1 MVLYTHTNHGLGLA
15 VIHPA
20 LYRHIAPA
28 VTLNILL
35 LGTRNVW
42 NIESSQNKDDLAIAQ
57 EGIDALEAFIKEMNL
72 PTSFAEL
79 GGEATDEILHAVAD
93 TAILTPGCAKKLSRD
108 EIFEILCECR

>member
-1 MVLYTHTNHGLGLA
+1 
-15 VIHPA
+15 
-20 LYRHIAPA
+20 
-28 VTLNILL
+28 
-35 LGTRNVW
+35 
-42 NIESSQNKDDLAIAQ
+42 
-57 EGIDALEAFIKEMNL
+57 MNL